1 MKLDVEIFPL
11 ELRHT
16 FTISRESKD
25 VVHTVIVRL
34 EHERITGYGEASPS
48 SYYDH
53 TAESVAEAL
62 RKNAGVIEAV
72 DPFHYRH
79 ALDGLL
85 SSLDGN
91 RAALCAIDTALM
103 DWLGKRLGVPLSR
116 VLGVDPA
123 LSPKSSFTIGI
134 SSIEHMQEKAR
145 EAANFPILKIKL
157 GTDDDIAM
165 MRALR
170 QATNATF
177 RVDANCA
184 WTAQETIEKSQE
196 LKQLGVEFIE
206 QPLPREELD
215 AMEEVFQKSALP
227 IIADENSIVPED
239 VPGLI
244 GRFHGINMKLVK
256 CGGLLP
262 ALRMVELA
270 RTYGLELMV
279 GCMIESSVGIS
290 AAAQIAPL
298 LDYLDLD
305 GAILTSND
313 PYTGVDVIDGTLVF
327 PDREGHGAVPPGD
340 AGLSTRPAAYAG

>member
-1 MKLDVEIFPL
+1 MKLHVDIFPL
-11 ELRHT
+11 KLRHT
-16 FTISRESKD
+16 FTISRESSD
-25 VVHTVIVRL
+25 VVNTVIVGL
-34 EHERITGYGEASPS
+34 EHEGITGYGEASPS
-48 SYYDH
+48 SYYEH
-53 TAESVAEAL
+53 TAESVSGTL
-62 RKNAGVIEAV
+62 RKNAGLIEAL
-72 DPFHYRH
+72 DPFRYRH

-85 SSLDGN
+85 SALDGD

-103 DWLGKRLGVPLSR
+103 DWLGKRLGAPLSH

-123 LSPKSSFTIGI
+123 LSPQSSFTIGI
-134 SSIEHMQEKAR
+134 SAIDHMQEKAR
-145 EAANFPILKIKL
+145 QAAKFPILKIKL
-157 GTDDDIAM
+157 GTDDDLAI
-165 MRALR
+165 MRGLR

-184 WTAQETIEKSQE
+184 WTAQETIEKSRE

-206 QPLPREELD
+206 QPLPREELE

-227 IIADENSIVPED
+227 VIADESSIVPED
-239 VPGLI
+239 VPGLV
-244 GRFHGINMKLVK
+244 GRFHGINIKLVK

-270 RTYGLELMV
+270 KTYGLKLMV
-279 GCMIESSVGIS
+279 GCMIESSVAIS

-313 PYTGVDVIDGTLVF
+313 PYNGVSVVDGTLVF
-327 PDREGHGAVPPGD
+327 PDRPGHGAMPRGD
-340 AGLSTRPAAYAG
+340 CP